1 MPTTRVLVPPAT
13 TAEPVSLALFVAHAR
28 IDVDS
33 ELLKAY
39 AAGTVPPDTDP
50 ALVAQLDLAQ
60 LFLSGARE
68 KVEAHTGRYFAEQQ
82 VEITYELSEAYE
94 LPGGATAVS
103 VTGFFTDLD
112 ALAARSAY
120 LEEYRKGISISRELS
135 LAEAFAQTY
144 TVTADVVSDPQFTN
158 LAKRAI
164 LEIAAEWYRNRE
176 TTSAGSLILSELP
189 VSWRVTLAPAVLNPI
204 GY

>member
-1 MPTTRVLVPPAT
+1 MPTTRVIAPPAT
-13 TAEPVSLALFVAHAR
+13 NAEPVSLALFVGHAR
-28 IDVDS
+28 LDVDS
-33 ELLKAY
+33 ALLAAY
-39 AAGTVPPDTDP
+39 VAASVPPEADA
-50 ALVAQLDLAQ
+50 ALVAQLDLCQ
-60 LFLSGARE
+60 LYVSAARE
-68 KVEAHTGRYFAEQQ
+68 KVEAHTGRYFAPQQ
-82 VEITYELSEAYE
+82 VEITYELGEPYE

-120 LEEYRKGISISRELS
+120 LEDYRKGISVSRELP
-135 LAEAFAQTY
+135 LREGFAQTY

-176 TTSAGSLILSELP
+176 ATTAGVVSTELP
-189 VSWRVTLAPAVLNPI
+189 VSWRVALAPACVNPI